1 MSSSNRLVK
10 FYNVKSRRDM
20 AILPFYKKVDI
31 FTKQSEEAK
40 KFSKELK
47 AWLESKNIQS
57 NIFENLSDLEKE
69 ENLKGTDLLVVVGGD
84 GSLLITARRVA
95 KFQIPI
101 IGINLGRLGFLTEIN
116 EDVAF
121 EELETILSKPL
132 CISKRMMLRVSLFR
146 EGNKILEADVLNDVV
161 INKAILA
168 RIVDV
173 SVYVGDRYI
182 TTYNGDGII
191 VSTPNGSTAYALSAG
206 GPIVYPMMEVFV
218 LVPIC
223 PHTLTDR
230 PIILPTLEPITIKM
244 VSKEKDAWLTLDGQE
259 GTQIFYGDEIVVKQ
273 SPYYAYIVRTP
284 YKNYFDILREKLN
297 WK

>member
-1 MSSSNRLVK
+1 
-10 FYNVKSRRDM
+10 M

-69 ENLKGTDLLVVVGGD
+69 ENLKCTDLLVVVGGD

-116 EDVAF
+116 EDDAIK
-121 EELETILSKPL
+121 ELETILSKPL

-230 PIILPTLEPITIKM
+230 PIILPTIEPITIKM

-273 SPYYAYIVRTP
+273 SPYYAHIVRTP

>member
-1 MSSSNRLVK
+1 
-10 FYNVKSRRDM
+10 M

-40 KFSKELK
+40 EFSKELK
-47 AWLESKNIQS
+47 AWLESKSIQS

-116 EDVAF
+116 KDDAF
-121 EELETILSKPL
+121 KELETILSKPL

-230 PIILPTLEPITIKM
+230 PIILPTLELITIKM

-273 SPYYAYIVRTP
+273 SPYYAHIVRTP

>member
-1 MSSSNRLVK
+1 
-10 FYNVKSRRDM
+10 M

-47 AWLESKNIQS
+47 AWLESKDLQS

-101 IGINLGRLGFLTEIN
+101 IGVNLGRLGFLTEIN
-116 EDVAF
+116 EDDAF

-132 CISKRMMLRVSLFR
+132 CISKRMMLRVNLFR

-161 INKAILA
+161 VNKAILA

-273 SPYYAYIVRTP
+273 SPYYAHIVRTP

>member
-1 MSSSNRLVK
+1 
-10 FYNVKSRRDM
+10 M

-161 INKAILA
+161 VNKAILA

-230 PIILPTLEPITIKM
+230 PIILPTLEPIAIKM

-273 SPYYAYIVRTP
+273 SPYYAHIVRTP

>member
-1 MSSSNRLVK
+1 
-10 FYNVKSRRDM
+10 M

-116 EDVAF
+116 KDDAF
-121 EELETILSKPL
+121 KELETILSKPL

-273 SPYYAYIVRTP
+273 SPYYAHIVRTP
-284 YKNYFDILREKLN
+284 HKNYFDILREKLN

>member
-1 MSSSNRLVK
+1 
-10 FYNVKSRRDM
+10 M

-40 KFSKELK
+40 EFSKELK

-69 ENLKGTDLLVVVGGD
+69 ENLKNTDLLVVVGGD

-116 EDVAF
+116 EDDAF
-121 EELETILSKPL
+121 KELETILSKPL

-273 SPYYAYIVRTP
+273 SPYYAHIVRTP

>member
-1 MSSSNRLVK
+1 
-10 FYNVKSRRDM
+10 M

-40 KFSKELK
+40 EFSKALK

-101 IGINLGRLGFLTEIN
+101 IGINVGRLGFLTEIN
-116 EDVAF
+116 KDDAIK
-121 EELETILSKPL
+121 ELETILSKPL

-146 EGNKILEADVLNDVV
+146 EENKILEADVLNDVV

-191 VSTPNGSTAYALSAG
+191 ISTPNGSTAYALSAG

-273 SPYYAYIVRTP
+273 SPYYAHIVRTP

>member
-1 MSSSNRLVK
+1 
-10 FYNVKSRRDM
+10 M
-20 AILPFYKKVDI
+20 AILPFYKKINI
-31 FTKQSEEAK
+31 FTKSSEEAK
-40 KFSKELK
+40 NFSEKLK
-47 AWLESKNIQS
+47 DWLKSKNIDS
-57 NIFENLSDLEKE
+57 NIIENVNELEKE
-69 ENLKGTDLLVVVGGD
+69 ENIKDIDILIVVGGD

-95 KFQIPI
+95 KHQIPI

-116 EDVAF
+116 EDEAF
-121 EELETILSKPL
+121 EKLELLLSKPL
-132 CISKRMMLRVSLFR
+132 CISKRMMLRATLYR
-146 EGNKILEADVLNDVV
+146 EGKKILEADVLNDVV
-161 INKAILA
+161 VNKAILA

-173 SVYVGDRYI
+173 AVYVGDRYI

-191 VSTPNGSTAYALSAG
+191 VSTPNGSTGYALSAG

-230 PIILPTLEPITIKM
+230 PIILPTLEPITIKI

-259 GTQIFYGDEIVVKQ
+259 GTQLFYGDKIVVKQ
-273 SPYYAYIVRTP
+273 SPFYAHIVRTP

>member
-1 MSSSNRLVK
+1 
-10 FYNVKSRRDM
+10 M

-40 KFSKELK
+40 EFSKELK
-47 AWLESKNIQS
+47 AWLESKNIES

-69 ENLKGTDLLVVVGGD
+69 ENLKGIDLLVVVGGD

-101 IGINLGRLGFLTEIN
+101 IGINLGRLGFLTEISK
-116 EDVAF
+116 DDAF
-121 EELETILSKPL
+121 KELETILSKPL

-161 INKAILA
+161 INKAVLA

-273 SPYYAYIVRTP
+273 SPYYAHIVRTP

>member
-1 MSSSNRLVK
+1 
-10 FYNVKSRRDM
+10 
-20 AILPFYKKVDI
+20 
-31 FTKQSEEAK
+31 
-40 KFSKELK
+40 
-47 AWLESKNIQS
+47 
-57 NIFENLSDLEKE
+57 
-69 ENLKGTDLLVVVGGD
+69 
-84 GSLLITARRVA
+84 
-95 KFQIPI
+95 
-101 IGINLGRLGFLTEIN
+101 
-116 EDVAF
+116 
-121 EELETILSKPL
+121 
-132 CISKRMMLRVSLFR
+132 MLRISLFR

-259 GTQIFYGDEIVVKQ
+259 GTQIFYGDKIVIKQ
-273 SPYYAYIVRTP
+273 SLYYAHIVRTP

>member
-1 MSSSNRLVK
+1 
-10 FYNVKSRRDM
+10 M

-116 EDVAF
+116 KDDAIK
-121 EELETILSKPL
+121 ELETILSKPL

-161 INKAILA
+161 INKAVLA

-273 SPYYAYIVRTP
+273 SPYYAHIVRTP

>member
-1 MSSSNRLVK
+1 
-10 FYNVKSRRDM
+10 M

-47 AWLESKNIQS
+47 TWLESKNIQS

-116 EDVAF
+116 KDDAIK
-121 EELETILSKPL
+121 ELETILSKPL

-146 EGNKILEADVLNDVV
+146 ERNKILEADVLNDVV

-273 SPYYAYIVRTP
+273 SPYYAHIVRTP

>member
-1 MSSSNRLVK
+1 
-10 FYNVKSRRDM
+10 M

-47 AWLESKNIQS
+47 AWLESKDLQS

-101 IGINLGRLGFLTEIN
+101 IGVNLGRLGFLTEIN
-116 EDVAF
+116 EDDAF

-132 CISKRMMLRVSLFR
+132 CISKRMMLRVNLFR

-161 INKAILA
+161 VNKAILA

-191 VSTPNGSTAYALSAG
+191 ISTPNGSTAYALSAG

-273 SPYYAYIVRTP
+273 SPYYAHIVRTP

>member
-1 MSSSNRLVK
+1 
-10 FYNVKSRRDM
+10 M

-116 EDVAF
+116 KDDAIK
-121 EELETILSKPL
+121 ELETILSKPL

-146 EGNKILEADVLNDVV
+146 KGNKILEADVLNDVV
-161 INKAILA
+161 VNKAILA

-273 SPYYAYIVRTP
+273 SPYYAHIVRTP
-284 YKNYFDILREKLN
+284 HKNYFDILREKLN

>member
-1 MSSSNRLVK
+1 M
-10 FYNVKSRRDM
+10 M
-20 AILPFYKKVDI
+20 ILPFYKKVNI
-31 FTKQSEEAK
+31 FTKSSEDAK
-40 KFSKELK
+40 NFSAKLK
-47 AWLESKNIQS
+47 DWLNSKNIES
-57 NIFENLSDLEKE
+57 YIIENVNDLEKE
-69 ENLKGTDLLVVVGGD
+69 ENIKNIDLLIVVGGD

-95 KFQIPI
+95 KHQIPI

-116 EDVAF
+116 EDEAF
-121 EELETILSKPL
+121 EKLELLLSKPL
-132 CISKRMMLRVSLFR
+132 CISKRMMLRATLYR
-146 EGNKILEADVLNDVV
+146 EGGKILQADVLNDVV
-161 INKAILA
+161 VNKAILA

-173 SVYVGDRYI
+173 AVYVGDRYI

-191 VSTPNGSTAYALSAG
+191 VSTPNGSTGYALSAG

-230 PIILPTLEPITIKM
+230 PIILPTLEPITIKI

-259 GTQIFYGDEIVVKQ
+259 GTQLFYGDEIVVKQ
-273 SPYYAYIVRTP
+273 SPFYAHIVRTP

>member
-1 MSSSNRLVK
+1 
-10 FYNVKSRRDM
+10 M

-40 KFSKELK
+40 EFSKELK

-69 ENLKGTDLLVVVGGD
+69 ENLKCTDLLVVVGGD

-116 EDVAF
+116 EDDAIK
-121 EELETILSKPL
+121 ELETILSKPL

-230 PIILPTLEPITIKM
+230 PIILPTIEPITIKM

-273 SPYYAYIVRTP
+273 SPYYAHIVRTP

>member
-1 MSSSNRLVK
+1 
-10 FYNVKSRRDM
+10 M

-47 AWLESKNIQS
+47 AWLESKDLQS

-101 IGINLGRLGFLTEIN
+101 IGVNLGRLGFLTEIN
-116 EDVAF
+116 EDDAF

-132 CISKRMMLRVSLFR
+132 CISKRMMLRVNLLR

-161 INKAILA
+161 VNKAILA

-244 VSKEKDAWLTLDGQE
+244 ISKEKDAWLTLDGQE

-273 SPYYAYIVRTP
+273 SPYYAHIVRTP